1 MRSRRGI
8 VSESL
13 RPDVTVNEVA
23 ERYGLKPNHLSS
35 WRRWR
40 GRASWFCP
48 RRRMRLNSRRWL
60 SRRLWPR
67 RRLRKF
73 RAPRS
78 SSVLSR
84 SAWRKAH
91 LWPGSWPLRVHWRP
105 RQDLSVKPGSWW
117 RQSQWTFA
125 IMWSLQLCG
134 VRRDPS
140 CFLVFVQ

>member
-48 RRRMRLNSRRWL
+48 RRRMRLNSRR
-60 SRRLWPR
+60 
-67 RRLRKF
+67 
-73 RAPRS
+73 
-78 SSVLSR
+78 
-84 SAWRKAH
+84 
-91 LWPGSWPLRVHWRP
+91 
-105 RQDLSVKPGSWW
+105 
-117 RQSQWTFA
+117 
-125 IMWSLQLCG
+125 
-134 VRRDPS
+134 
-140 CFLVFVQ
+140 